1 MRVAL
6 VHLPHQGCIAYDAP
20 MRTTVDLPPAVHRRA
35 KELAEERGQSLS
47 AVVADLAVR
56 GLAQLSEP
64 VKLEVEPIT
73 RLPVLSIGRRV
84 TSAGV
89 ADLLDDE

>member
-1 MRVAL
+1 MIHFHILLQRTVQPRHGFPGGLAA
-6 VHLPHQGCIAYDAP
+6 PAY
-20 MRTTVDLPPAVHRRA
+20 AVHRRA